1 VETWSVFDKDKLS
14 TRELTLK
21 EAGKL
26 LDLRP
31 EWSQDIAEIVWNWNN
46 SAPPHICL
54 LAEVGISKHIGS
66 KTMYQ
71 AYTMPIEILVVKE
84 CRG

>member
-1 VETWSVFDKDKLS
+1 VETWSVFDKNQLS

-21 EAGKL
+21 EAVKL

-31 EWSQDIAEIVWNWNN
+31 EWSQDIAEIVWNWTN
-46 SAPPHICL
+46 SVPPHIRL
-54 LAEVGISKHIGS
+54 LAEVGISGHSGS

-71 AYTMPIEILVVKE
+71 VYQVPF
-84 CRG
+84 